1 MKNLMLGL
9 CLSVLAVFSVRAET
23 VVTTTTT
30 VSTDGTSST
39 SPQVNRVIVNP
50 QANAVVGNDGELYH
64 RRHNAQW
71 VYNGSPVYAVGASV
85 AAGALLWN
93 SGYRHGRH
101 RRYRRH
107 RYHW

>member
-1 MKNLMLGL
+1 MKNLILFF
-9 CLSVLAVFSVRAET
+9 CLNILAAFSVRAET

-30 VSTDGTSST
+30 VVTDGASST
-39 SPQVNRVIVNP
+39 SPQVSRVIVNP
-50 QANAVVGNDGELYH
+50 RANAVAGNESELYH
-64 RRHNAQW
+64 RRHNEQRI
-71 VYNGSPVYAVGASV
+71 YNGSPVYAVGAGV

-101 RRYRRH
+101 RRYRHH